1 MANSSSMVSRS
12 NGDSP
17 PPGPVQSALLG
28 RARIVSSPGGS
39 GFRLFRSEDDRKIS
53 GVAGGLA
60 EGLGIDPTLV
70 RLLWVLVVLVT
81 SGVGL
86 LAYLAMWAIVPQR
99 SEVLVGTAE
108 PSRPDPAPKAADS
121 TPDASA
127 GSEPA
132 AARPAAARRPSNGPV
147 IAGVALIVVGAL
159 FLLDNWVSLQFWS
172 YVGDLINLALRFWPV
187 LLIVAG
193 AMLVFSRLR
202 R

>member
-1 MANSSSMVSRS
+1 MS
-12 NGDSP
+12 NP
-17 PPGPVQSALLG
+17 
-28 RARIVSSPGGS
+28 RGS
-39 GFRLFRSEDDRKIS
+39 GFRLFRSESDRKIS

-60 EGLGIDPTLV
+60 EALDIDPTLV

-86 LAYLAMWAIVPQR
+86 LAYLAMWAIVPPR

-108 PSRPDPAPKAADS
+108 SSRADPEPASADPAPD
-121 TPDASA
+121 TSA
-127 GSEPA
+127 GAEPSA
-132 AARPAAARRPSNGPV
+132 TRPAAARRPSNGPV

-172 YVGDLINLALRFWPV
+172 YVGDLITLALRFWPV
-187 LLIVAG
+187 LLIAAG
-193 AMLVFSRLR
+193 ALLVFSRLR

>member
-1 MANSSSMVSRS
+1 M
-12 NGDSP
+12 
-17 PPGPVQSALLG
+17 
-28 RARIVSSPGGS
+28 
-39 GFRLFRSEDDRKIS
+39 
-53 GVAGGLA
+53 AGGLA
-60 EGLGIDPTLV
+60 EGLDIDPTLV

-86 LAYLAMWAIVPQR
+86 LAYLAMWAIVPLR

-108 PSRPDPAPKAADS
+108 PSRPEPEPASADP

-187 LLIVAG
+187 FLIAAG

>member
-1 MANSSSMVSRS
+1 MASRS
-12 NGDSP
+12 NGEVRP
-17 PPGPVQSALLG
+17 AAPVRSALLE
-28 RARIVSSPGGS
+28 RARIVSDPGGS
-39 GFRLFRSEDDRKIS
+39 GFRLFRSEGDRKIS

-60 EGLGIDPTLV
+60 EALDIDPTLV

-86 LAYLAMWAIVPQR
+86 LAYLAMWAIVPLR
-99 SEVLVGTAE
+99 SEVLVSTGSE
-108 PSRPDPAPKAADS
+108 PSRADPEPASADS
-121 TPDASA
+121 APDASA

-132 AARPAAARRPSNGPV
+132 ATRPAAARRPSNGPV

-172 YVGDLINLALRFWPV
+172 YVGDLVSLALRFWPV
-187 LLIVAG
+187 LLIAAG